1 MNSECRRSSFE
12 VSVIE
17 GSVRSSIPALA
28 ASVRTIIYPCLFH
41 EFFKRRPARA
51 CLLKLQL
58 QPQRGENIGD
68 LGISQF
74 AHPSVLQGV
83 ERGESDPSF
92 FCERGLRQAE

>member
-1 MNSECRRSSFE
+1 M
-12 VSVIE
+12 
-17 GSVRSSIPALA
+17 GSSITAST
-28 ASVRTIIYPCLFH
+28 ASVQTLMIPSLLH

-51 CLLKLQL
+51 RFLQFQL
-58 QPQRGENIGD
+58 QPQRRENIGD

-74 AHPSVLQGV
+74 AHPSVFQGI